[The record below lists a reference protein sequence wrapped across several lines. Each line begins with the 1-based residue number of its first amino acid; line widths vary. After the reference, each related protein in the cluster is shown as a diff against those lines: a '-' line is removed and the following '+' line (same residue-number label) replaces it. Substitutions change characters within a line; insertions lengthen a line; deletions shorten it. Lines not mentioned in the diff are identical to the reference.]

1 VADETTPDAVE
12 QAIAHLVN
20 VLVSEC
26 SHTSETA
33 SALDVCIGNLR
44 HAHHAE
50 RARHAEEVAEERRL
64 KELKRQETVSLQG
77 AVRKLMDQLEAEEAR
92 VAKLADCA
100 RNVADDRD
108 SLRDQLHQATELV
121 SVLEERLDAFEDT
134 EPDARACAEWVI
146 DIPQYGDT
154 RQAAR
159 RYLSGVA
166 NRTATRLHRDVETLR
181 DQLRKVEGERDVSRR
196 QCGELHE
203 HLALIVRYFEEET
216 SAGDGIAEQHYAGYQ
231 LAKIVLART
240 APNEAAWETAMVEF
254 AQLQERASHVPGLSA
269 ALDEARHELD
279 ARRALDADV
288 RACAEYCRNI
298 LIGPPGIPALAARRI
313 LAAIDSQG
321 GEGE

>member
-1 VADETTPDAVE
+1 MTTDPLDGLEQLRRIIDEQPEPAPESVM
-12 QAIAHLVN
+12 LG
-20 VLVSEC
+20 
-26 SHTSETA
+26 
-33 SALDVCIGNLR
+33 LDYCYAEWV
-44 HAHHAE
+44 AE
-50 RARHAEEVAEERRL
+50 RARHAEEVSA
-64 KELKRQETVSLQG
+64 
-77 AVRKLMDQLEAEEAR
+77 
-92 VAKLADCA
+92 
-100 RNVADDRD
+100 
-108 SLRDQLHQATELV
+108 
-121 SVLEERLDAFEDT
+121 
-134 EPDARACAEWVI
+134 
-146 DIPQYGDT
+146 
-154 RQAAR
+154 
-159 RYLSGVA
+159 
-166 NRTATRLHRDVETLR
+166 LR

-288 RACAEYCRNI
+288 RACAEWMRDE
-298 LIGPPGIPALAARRI
+298 LIEGHELQTLGCRI
-313 LAAIDSQG
+313 LAALDSHECPECHRSSDHKMSCSRGGSKGGRLGVSLDSQG